1 MRENGK
7 YPKKNREI
15 DLFDVTSFFGL
26 YFFKISGLLKHKTK
40 NVSHPLFFYPDN
52 LTTIIYFIGATLD
65 LQWMTA
71 INQNHEKCTTE
82 QIWWSSYVD
91 SYLQQ

>member
-1 MRENGK
+1 M
-7 YPKKNREI
+7 KKSASIVQPEPDKSI
-15 DLFDVTSFFGL
+15 FFL
-26 YFFKISGLLKHKTK
+26 PR
-40 NVSHPLFFYPDN
+40 PL
-52 LTTIIYFIGATLD
+52 TIIYFIGATLD